1 MAMLFVLCLVV
12 TPVSAANNQGLYW
25 GVTIGSRFDYHD
37 FAEFTIP
44 NQNETSPS
52 EKDFY
57 IIIDSLP
64 SIPDDITAMR
74 NLSRLVGASRFYEN
88 GTEIEGSSSW
98 DVLPVGNWGLI
109 VNIWEGQWSNQPEE
123 NVTQDIINTP
133 YLIGYN
139 FTVFH
144 ESGTDTLA
152 DIYVRTTG
160 VLHTSYSRITW
171 TDIGIVGLRRISL
184 VEGVAWPFPLDSPL
198 GIVGMVMAGTV
209 VILIVL
215 AVLRKEKP
223 NLALTVCR
231 IRYFKQLLR

>member
-1 MAMLFVLCLVV
+1 MAILFVLCIVV

-37 FAEFTIP
+37 FGEFTIQ
-44 NQNETSPS
+44 NQNETSPR
-52 EKDFY
+52 EENFY

-98 DVLPVGNWGLI
+98 DVLPVGNWSLI

-160 VLHTSYSRITW
+160 VLHTSYIRIVREYY
-171 TDIGIVGLRRISL
+171 DGLRRISL
-184 VEGVAWPFPLDSPL
+184 VEGVTLPFPFDSPL

-209 VILIVL
+209 VILMVL
-215 AVLRKEKP
+215 AVLRRE
-223 NLALTVCR
+223 
-231 IRYFKQLLR
+231 